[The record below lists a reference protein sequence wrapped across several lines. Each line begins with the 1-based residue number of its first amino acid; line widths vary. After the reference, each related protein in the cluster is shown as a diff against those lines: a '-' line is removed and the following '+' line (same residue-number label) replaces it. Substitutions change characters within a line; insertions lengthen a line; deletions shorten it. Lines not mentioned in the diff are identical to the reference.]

1 MRQRDKEKPNK
12 TTPENTKHPTQEP
25 GEEIYSL
32 EDILAEYGTRRSTVR
47 TAVPVNSPLDQPE
60 GKVLAFPRRPAP
72 MPQEKPED
80 SDAPEEP
87 ETASPPGQTEQEPES
102 SSQQEEEEQEASQEE
117 EENAGEDDSG
127 VVEFPPEE
135 SLLFSL
141 LKRLGRKADRYAD
154 QMFQESEEMDEE
166 DIRRLEE
173 LIPGTDQEDEPPQPQ
188 TPVCSTVCSTAPG
201 GRSPC
206 PRTLP
211 PSSWPV
217 HMERD
222 SRACA
227 CAPWPSSCWLR
238 WLYSSCW
245 CLPST

>member
-12 TTPENTKHPTQEP
+12 TPPENTKHPTQEP

-60 GKVLAFPRRPAP
+60 GKVLAFPRRPVP
-72 MPQEKPED
+72 TPQEEPED

-87 ETASPPGQTEQEPES
+87 ETASPPDQTEQEPES
-102 SSQQEEEEQEASQEE
+102 SSQQEEEEQEVSQEE
-117 EENAGEDDSG
+117 EEDAGEDDSG

-135 SLLFSL
+135 SLLSSL

-173 LIPGTDQEDEPPQPQ
+173 LIPGTD
-188 TPVCSTVCSTAPG
+188 
-201 GRSPC
+201 
-206 PRTLP
+206 
-211 PSSWPV
+211 
-217 HMERD
+217 
-222 SRACA
+222 
-227 CAPWPSSCWLR
+227 
-238 WLYSSCW
+238 
-245 CLPST
+245 